1 MPRARKDLAEFR
13 DEILRRI
20 SENHTKSQ
28 IQTWSA
34 GQGLIVSRN
43 TLSTR
48 CTEWE
53 ANKTIIPSSDA
64 ALVAVVDTTFHTT
77 DHDDHVITDNISAFS
92 LPITHRQVKR
102 IRLFHG

>member
-20 SENHTKSQ
+20 SEDQTKTQ
-28 IQTWSA
+28 IRTWLA

-64 ALVAVVDTTFHTT
+64 ALVTAVGTAFHTT
-77 DHDDHVITDNISAFS
+77 DHNNDVIADNISS
-92 LPITHRQVKR
+92 SGLPITHRQVKR